1 MEAGRT
7 LAEVQAAKPT
17 AELDAI
23 WGRRMFPPD
32 AFTELV
38 FRSFGR
44 E

>member
-1 MEAGRT
+1 
-7 LAEVQAAKPT
+7 VQAAKPT
-17 AELDAI
+17 AALDAA

-38 FRSFGR
+38 YRSFGR